1 MKKLL
6 QSLFILLFIATSAM
20 AQDRTITGTVT
31 ASEDGLPLPGVSVKI
46 KGATGGTTTG
56 ADGKYT
62 LRVPSKSA
70 ILEFSSV
77 GYLSKSV
84 TLSTSSSVNVSLTSD
99 SKSLTD
105 VVVVGYGT
113 VQRKDLIGSVS
124 TVSGEKLKDVPIQ
137 SFEQA
142 LAGKAAGVNVISS
155 NGVLNNPPVFR
166 IRGFNSIS
174 LSSYPL
180 IVVDGVAI
188 FTGDNSSNSSPSNAL
203 GDINPADI
211 ESIDILKDAASA
223 AIYGSRAT
231 NGVVIITTKKGKQG
245 KTKVN
250 YDGWFGSSKAFGLPE
265 LLNANEY
272 VMIKNE
278 ARVNN
283 GQAPAFSTYNNPDG
297 SLVDVNW
304 YDYAYRTANSH
315 SHALNFSGAT
325 PTTSYFVSAG
335 YTKQE
340 GFIRN
345 NDFERKNGRVNLDH
359 KLTDWLKVGVNFS
372 YSNTFNSA
380 PNTGSLPGQAFNT
393 GGLGRLAIVLPP
405 NVSPYNPDGSYN
417 ISGTAL
423 GFGSSTIQ
431 TNYPNMVVLID
442 KDKFTSETDRFL
454 GSVYA
459 DFRLLKNVNFKTSYG
474 LDKLNIESISFQ
486 NPLQGDGQT
495 PNGQA
500 TNTFSRNNR
509 WNFVNTLSYNG
520 KVGENHNINA
530 YIGAERQKTTTTSWG
545 AVRQNVGDPF
555 FETYQGSFSVINAS
569 GNAMGENSFQSYF
582 ASLNYN
588 FKQKYFLGGN
598 FRRDGYSGLS
608 TGNKY
613 GNFGGAAVAYA
624 ISEEDFFKS
633 SALGKIFSSFKLK
646 ASYGQVGNIN
656 IGNFPAFSL
665 FSAGLYGAEST
676 LSYSQ
681 AGNSLLKW
689 ETSKKTD
696 GGISFGLLDGRIQ
709 VDASYYYNNISGL
722 ILDAPQSP
730 SKGIPGGTIRANV
743 GTMYNKGFEFSVTSS
758 NIQGDDFSWRTTLNF
773 STLKNQITALAEGN
787 ADIFG
792 ITGLETTNINRVG
805 YPIGSIFVV
814 PNAGVNPDNGRRMF
828 TNRFDKIVQYNL
840 SAPTVAQRWTY
851 LDGSVAP
858 AIDPSLDGRVYGQ
871 AIPKWF
877 GGIDNTFTYK
887 NFDLNIGITFSGGN
901 YIFYGTQAGLR
912 DQRFWNNSTDML
924 RRWTTPGQVTDI
936 PRVVYGDNISNG
948 SGIPSS
954 TNVQDGKFVKLKNVA
969 FGYTLPKNM
978 LSKLGVSSVRVYAQG
993 SNLIIITPYQG
1004 PDPEVSTNGNSNLA
1018 PGVDRNSVPAGRGFT
1033 VGLNIGF

>member
-6 QSLFILLFIATSAM
+6 QSLFILLFIAGA
-20 AQDRTITGTVT
+20 AFGQERTITGTVT
-31 ASEDGLPLPGVSVKI
+31 GKEDGLPLPGVSVKI
-46 KGATGGTTTG
+46 KGATGGTITA
-56 ADGKYT
+56 ADGKYSIKT
-62 LRVPSKSA
+62 STKAST
-70 ILEFSSV
+70 LEFSSI
-77 GYLSKSV
+77 GFLSQSKV
-84 TLSTSSSVNVSLTSD
+84 LSTGNVINVVLETD
-99 SKSLTD
+99 AKTLTD

-113 VQRKDLIGSVS
+113 VQRKDLIGSVA
-124 TVSGEKLKDVPIQ
+124 TVSGEKLKNVPVQ

-180 IVVDGVAI
+180 IVVDGVAV
-188 FTGDNSSNSSPSNAL
+188 FTGDNSANSSPSNAL

-231 NGVVIITTKKGKQG
+231 NGVVIITTKKGKLG

-250 YDGWFGSSKAFGLPE
+250 YDGYFGTSKAFGLPE
-265 LLNANEY
+265 LLDANQY

-278 ARVNN
+278 ARANN
-283 GQAPAFSTYNNPDG
+283 NQAAAFSTYNNPDG
-297 SLVDVNW
+297 SLVDTKW

-315 SHALNFSGAT
+315 NHALNVSGAT
-325 PTTSYFVSAG
+325 EKTTYFVSVG
-335 YTKQE
+335 YSKQE
-340 GFIRN
+340 GFVRN

-359 KLTDWLKVGVNFS
+359 KLTDRIKIGTNFS

-431 TNYPNMVVLID
+431 TNYPNMVVLLD
-442 KDKFTSETDRFL
+442 KDKFTSETDRIL
-454 GSVYA
+454 GNVYA
-459 DFRLLKNVNFKTSYG
+459 DFSIVKNLSFKTSYG
-474 LDKLNIESISFQ
+474 IDKLNLESISFQ
-486 NPLQGDGQT
+486 NPIQGDGQT

-500 TNTFSRNNR
+500 TNTYSRNNR

-520 KVGENHNINA
+520 KVGENHNING
-530 YIGAERQKTTTTSWG
+530 YIGTERQKTTSTSWG

-555 FETYQGSFSVINAS
+555 FETYQGSFSVINPS

-588 FKQKYFLGGN
+588 YKQKYYIGGN

-608 TGNKY
+608 AGNKY
-613 GNFGGAAVAYA
+613 GDFGGAAVAYA
-624 ISEEDFFKS
+624 ISEEDFFKES
-633 SALGKIFSSFKLK
+633 LGKIFSSFKLK

-665 FSAGLYGAEST
+665 FSAGLYGADPT

-696 GGISFGLLDGRIQ
+696 AGLSFGFLNGRIQ

-730 SKGIPGGTIRANV
+730 SKGIPGSTIRANV
-743 GTMYNKGFEFSVTSS
+743 GTMYNKGFELSINSTNVQ
-758 NIQGDDFSWRTTLNF
+758 NDDFSWRTNF
-773 STLKNQITALAEGN
+773 NISTLKNEITALAAGN
-787 ADIFG
+787 TDIFG

-805 YPIGSIFVV
+805 QSIGSIFVV
-814 PNAGVNPDNGRRMF
+814 PNAGVNPANGRRMF
-828 TNRFDKIVQYNL
+828 TNRFDKVVQYDL

-851 LDGSVAP
+851 LDGTVAP
-858 AIDPSLDGRVYGQ
+858 AIDPSLDGRVYGR

-887 NFDLNIGITFSGGN
+887 NFDLNLGITFSAGN

-912 DQRFWNNSTDML
+912 DQRFWNNSTDIL
-924 RRWTTPGQVTDI
+924 RRWTAPGQTTDI

-954 TNVQDGKFVKLKNVA
+954 ANVQDGKFIKLKNVA
-969 FGYTLPKNM
+969 FGYTLPKN
-978 LSKLGVSSVRVYAQG
+978 LLTKIGVSSLRVYAQG
-993 SNLIIITPYQG
+993 SNLLIISPYEG

-1033 VGLNIGF
+1033 FGLNIGF